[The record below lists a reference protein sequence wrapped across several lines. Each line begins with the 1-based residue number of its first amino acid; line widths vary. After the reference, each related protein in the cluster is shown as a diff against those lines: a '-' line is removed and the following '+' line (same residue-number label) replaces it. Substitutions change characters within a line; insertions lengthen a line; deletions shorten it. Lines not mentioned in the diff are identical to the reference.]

1 MRSLGLFGLWRASAV
16 RMFAANELGAA
27 GATAL
32 ALVLGS
38 MSQLTY
44 LDLGGDLA
52 HVAERM
58 IWELHLR
65 GGRSFVPS
73 RALRADNSHGA
84 AGATALA
91 PAQPLMSVASLDLS
105 SECAS
110 VPTTIGRL
118 FRMGQL
124 GKALDG
130 ATGWLAESTACGSSQ
145 EIGLALPGRPSWSRH
160 FRNT

>member
-1 MRSLGLFGLWRASAV
+1 MSLCAANAIGAAGAVALASALPTALTSLILSSTPCHAMPCADSYGYALRFGSSGCGGPGAV
-16 RMFAANELGAA
+16 RLFAANELGAA

-38 MSQLTY
+38 MSQLMY

-58 IWELHLR
+58 NWELHLR

-73 RALRADNSHGA
+73 RALRADNSLGA

-91 PAQPLMSVASLDLS
+91 PALPLMSLASLDLS
-105 SECAS
+105 SECPS
-110 VPTTIGRL
+110 VPTTIGRV
-118 FRMGQL
+118 
-124 GKALDG
+124 
-130 ATGWLAESTACGSSQ
+130 
-145 EIGLALPGRPSWSRH
+145 
-160 FRNT
+160 